1 MEIILIK
8 DVDNLGGINEVV
20 KVKNGYARNFL
31 FPKKLAIEAS
41 KSNLKQLEE
50 RLKQL
55 KKKEEIMLAEISSVI
70 AKLIES
76 PLKIYAKSG
85 TSGKIFGSVTTL
97 QISRAISEQRG
108 FQIDRKKI
116 TITDEV
122 KEIGSYKADI
132 DFGNNQT
139 TSVDFEVISE

>member
-55 KKKEEIMLAEISSVI
+55 KKKEEILLAEISSVI

-76 PLKIYAKSG
+76 PLKINAKSG

-122 KEIGSYKADI
+122 KEIGSYKAHI